1 MSYWT
6 TTAHIVMKDLV
17 SEARTRELTNAMLFF
32 ALLVLVLFSF
42 SFQPASDEERRV
54 AAGVLWIAFL
64 FAGVSVLDR
73 SFWRER
79 VNECLD
85 AWRLTPASA
94 SALFL
99 GKCVA
104 NALFLLLAEVI
115 LVPLFLVFFDLSIG
129 GDVGTWA
136 LVIVLG
142 TWALVVNGTF
152 FAAMTTHL
160 RSRELMLPLLLLPI
174 SVPAL
179 IAVVEAT
186 AAVLLGEGALRVWI
200 QVLAAFDLIYT
211 TLALLLFETVLEGT

>member
-6 TTAHIVMKDLV
+6 AATRIVAKDLL
-17 SEARTRELTNAMLFF
+17 SEARTREMTNAMLFF

-42 SFQPASDEERRV
+42 SFQPASDEERRL

-64 FAGVSVLDR
+64 FAGLSVLDR
-73 SFWRER
+73 SFLRER
-79 VNECLD
+79 VNDCLD
-85 AWRLTPASA
+85 ALRLTPASA
-94 SALFL
+94 SALFV

-115 LVPLFLVFFDLSIG
+115 LVPLFLIFFDLSFR
-129 GDVGTWA
+129 GDVGTWLLA
-136 LVIVLG
+136 LMLG

-152 FAAMTTHL
+152 FAAMTTNV
-160 RSRELMLPLLLLPI
+160 RSRELLLPLLLLPI

-186 AAVLLGEGALRVWI
+186 SAALLGEGAMGVWI
-200 QVLAAFDLIYT
+200 QVLIAFDVIYT
-211 TLALLLFETVLEGT
+211 TLAMLLFETVLEGA

>member
-6 TTAHIVMKDLV
+6 VTRHIVVKDLR

-42 SFQPASDEERRV
+42 SFQPATDEERRL
-54 AAGVLWIAFL
+54 ASGILWIAFL
-64 FAGVSVLDR
+64 FAGVSMLDR

-79 VNECLD
+79 MNECLE
-85 AWRLTPASA
+85 ALRLTPASA

-99 GKCVA
+99 GKCLA
-104 NALFLLLAEVI
+104 NALFLLLAEAV
-115 LVPLFLVFFDLSIG
+115 LVPLFLVFFDLSFR
-129 GDVGTWA
+129 GDVGIWL
-136 LVIVLG
+136 LVLVLG

-152 FAAMTTHL
+152 FAAMTTNL
-160 RSRELMLPLLLLPI
+160 RSRELLLPLLLLPI

-186 AAVLLGEGALRVWI
+186 AASLSGEGALRVWI
-200 QVLAAFDLIYT
+200 QVLIAFDLIYT

>member
-1 MSYWT
+1 MSYW
-6 TTAHIVMKDLV
+6 AVSRRIMAKDLV
-17 SEARTRELTNAMLFF
+17 SEARTREMTNAMLFF

-42 SFQPASDEERRV
+42 SFQPTSDEERRL

-64 FAGVSVLDR
+64 FAGLSVLDR

-79 VNECLD
+79 VNDCLD
-85 AWRLTPASA
+85 ALRLAPASA

-99 GKCVA
+99 GKCAA
-104 NALFLLLAEVI
+104 NVLFLLLAEGI
-115 LVPLFLVFFDLSIG
+115 LVPLFLVFFDLSFR
-129 GDVGTWA
+129 GDVGQWL
-136 LVIVLG
+136 LVLVLG

-152 FAAMTTHL
+152 FAAMTVNL

-186 AAVLLGEGALRVWI
+186 ATALLGEGAMGVWI
-200 QVLAAFDLIYT
+200 RVLIAFDVIYT